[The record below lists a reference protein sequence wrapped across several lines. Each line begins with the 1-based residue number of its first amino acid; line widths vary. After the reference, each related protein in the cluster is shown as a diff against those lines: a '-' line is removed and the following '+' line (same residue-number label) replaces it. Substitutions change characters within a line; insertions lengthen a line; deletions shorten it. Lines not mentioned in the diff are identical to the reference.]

1 MDFFGIGTW
10 ELLVIGILALA
21 VLGPRQLIQLARKA
35 GELLRQFQLLWAGT
49 SVKLQDEIKSI
60 DDMKEVTGLA
70 NEIRAVGKSMT
81 DALRSPDGHIPSP
94 PVPAAPGGPLPA
106 APPPPPSSPYGA
118 WTTDDAPP
126 PDPSS
131 PYGAWT
137 DDPKP

>member
-21 VLGPRQLIQLARKA
+21 VLGPKQLIQLARKA

-49 SVKLQDEIKSI
+49 SVKLRDELKSI

-94 PVPAAPGGPLPA
+94 PAPAAPGGPLPA
-106 APPPPPSSPYGA
+106 APPPSSPYGA
-118 WTTDDAPP
+118 WTDAAPP

-131 PYGAWT
+131 PYGAWI